1 MTQAPTVKSIRCTT
15 CAAPLKLYG
24 GGHKILTLTCE
35 YCGSVMDVRREFELL
50 HQFKNHAKKP
60 ACPIELG
67 MQGQFYGVTFTAI
80 GLIGYHADTAWV
92 DILLY
97 SPTHGYAWLTYEDNH
112 FTFMRRYREPVP
124 KTMWTATQ
132 RDSIS
137 INKESF
143 KYVGQ
148 YQARINYV
156 AGELTWLAKEGD
168 LNQQAD
174 AVNAPYIV
182 SADKN
187 EQEIELYKGEYFTP
201 QAVYDAFDI
210 NDKPLKVLHVH
221 PAQPY
226 NDQWSKPF
234 SKVSL
239 IFTLVALAIIIL
251 LSIFFSGK
259 TISRQF
265 VTGEDLK
272 KGWQSIPFNIQHPQH
287 RLKIEFSTNSL
298 KNAWVSLDIEL
309 WHNNQLQ
316 RTLNKELS
324 YYSGYDDEYWT
335 EDNSNVAAVIKV
347 AEAGDYTLKFEP
359 PEGGHGEDDTLSN
372 NVNAN
377 LVITVKEN
385 YYSDFYFMILL
396 VFCMLGALWYP
407 IAKWHFESKRW
418 QEQAEDDE

>member
-1 MTQAPTVKSIRCTT
+1 MTAAATVKSIRCTT
-15 CAAPLKLYG
+15 CGAPLKLYG

-35 YCGSVMDVRREFELL
+35 YCGSVMDVRREFEVL

-60 ACPIELG
+60 ACPLELG
-67 MQGQFYGVTFTAI
+67 MQGEFYGVNFTAI

-124 KTMWTATQ
+124 NSMWLAKQ
-132 RDSIS
+132 QDSIH

-168 LNQQAD
+168 INQQAD
-174 AVNAPYIV
+174 AVNAPHII

-187 EQEIELYKGEYFTP
+187 AQEIELYKGEYLSP
-201 QAVYDAFDI
+201 KAVYAAFGI
-210 NDKPLKVLHVH
+210 QDKPLKVLNIH

-226 NDQWSKPF
+226 NAAWSKPF

-239 IFTLVALAIIIL
+239 LFALLSLIVIIL
-251 LSIFFSGK
+251 IAAFFSGK

-265 VTGEDLK
+265 VTGDDLQ
-272 KGWQSIPFNIQHPQH
+272 KGWQSLPFNIQHPQH
-287 RLKIEFSTNSL
+287 RVKLEFSTNSL
-298 KNAWVSLDIEL
+298 NNAWVSLDIEL
-309 WHNNQLQ
+309 WHNNQWL
-316 RTLNKELS
+316 RNLNKELS
-324 YYSGYDDEYWT
+324 YYSGYDDESWI
-335 EDNSNVAAVIKV
+335 EDNSNVAAVIKLP
-347 AEAGDYTLKFEP
+347 EAGDYILKFDP
-359 PEGGHGEDDTLSN
+359 PEGGRGESDTTSN
-372 NVNAN
+372 DVNAN

-385 YYSDFYFMILL
+385 YYSDLYFIALL
-396 VFCMLGALWYP
+396 IFCMVGALWYP
-407 IAKWHFESKRW
+407 FAKMNFESKRW
-418 QEQAEDDE
+418 QEQAEDDA